1 MATVI
6 INGVTIQTDGDNVN
20 IVSRNGQISVNG
32 NVAGTN
38 FGLRFLH
45 PHQVLSGQEA
55 D

>member
-38 FGLRFLH
+38 Y
-45 PHQVLSGQEA
+45 SGTVRRPTR
-55 D
+55 